1 MGGYGSGGLNKTH
14 GRVEYY
20 RKVDS
25 FAFYNYLNFDKYLQY
40 KKEVRYPFGTT
51 DIVYHVATKT
61 ASIDFD
67 GYECPLGLS
76 RVPNIDGVSVR
87 MYFLCPECGK
97 RVRYLYKRNG
107 AVSCRTC
114 SKLNYESQQKSGCE
128 EILRKMRYIVEKQ
141 LEYPY
146 WQSENPSMI
155 LPELSYIPKPRYMRW
170 EKYTR
175 LMREYKKLQEEY
187 WGYELKSMARFMNP
201 KKMKWY

>member
-76 RVPNIDGVSVR
+76 RVPNIDGISVR
-87 MYFLCPECGK
+87 MYFLCPECAR
-97 RVRYLYKRNG
+97 RVRYLYRKDG
-107 AVSCRTC
+107 GYQCRKC
-114 SKLNYESQQKSGCE
+114 AKLNYGCQQKSGRE
-128 EILRKMRYIVEKQ
+128 EILHKMRNIVEKK
-141 LEYPY
+141 LEYS
-146 WQSENPSMI
+146 WWKIDNPNTM
-155 LPELSYIPKPRYMRW
+155 LPDLGYIPKPPYMRW
-170 EKYTR
+170 EKYNR
-175 LMREYKKLQEEY
+175 LIEEYNQLVEEY
-187 WGYELKSMARFMNP
+187 WGYELKDLSRYCNIRE
-201 KKMKWY
+201 WL